1 MPDFLERIL
10 SLFFKEDEYR
20 ELIKKYQ
27 FYLNSTPEPKVSS
40 LKFSNGKKQKIVE
53 VNRSWIDFSITFA
66 KNNLPQKK
74 FVEFLFYLGESAVSI
89 GELNAAQDVYLML
102 KQISE
107 KNAAFENIA
116 AYSMLALGDIYSRQ
130 ALWQMSEDYIF
141 KANKLFSKQKDLK
154 GCARCENLL
163 GTIYG
168 DKGNILRAKNH
179 FEKSLSFL
187 NPTKD
192 IGLIGMLEMNL
203 GILCNIQNNYDLAY
217 TYFQRAVLKFEKLND
232 FRRIAELKHN
242 LGMMFSHKGE
252 YQMAIKEFDAG
263 ILICLNKGLKP
274 ILVLS
279 YLSKAFVYIQLND
292 YSLARAYAD
301 NSLKLS
307 FLINDRLS
315 IADNYKIKGIIE
327 RNLNNYQDAE
337 DYLLTSLRLNT
348 ELDNIMNIAESAFEL
363 TLLYN
368 EIGKTKKAKVYQKMA
383 LDNFK
388 AMDAVEMIKKAQEAL

>member
-1 MPDFLERIL
+1 MFDFLERIL
-10 SLFFKEDEYR
+10 SIFFKEDEYR
-20 ELIKKYQ
+20 ELINMHLAQ
-27 FYLNSTPEPKVSS
+27 MSGAKVSS
-40 LKFSNGKKQKIVE
+40 LNDINGGKQKIVD
-53 VNRSWIDFSITFA
+53 VNRSCIDLSITFA

-74 FVEFLFYLGESAVSI
+74 FIEFLLYLGENTISV
-89 GELNAAQDVYLML
+89 GELDAAQDVYLML
-102 KQISE
+102 KQLSE
-107 KNAAFENIA
+107 NDAKLENIA

-130 ALWQMSEDYIF
+130 ALWQISENYIF

-154 GCARCENLL
+154 GSARCENLL
-163 GTIYG
+163 GTMYG
-168 DKGNILRAKNH
+168 DKGNISRAKIH

-187 NPTKD
+187 NPKKD
-192 IGLIGMLEMNL
+192 VGLIGMLEMNL

-252 YQMAIKEFDAG
+252 YQLAIKEFDAG

-279 YLSKAFVYIQLND
+279 YLSKAFVYIQLKD

-301 NSLKLS
+301 NSLELS
-307 FLINDRLS
+307 FKINDRLS
-315 IADNYKIKGIIE
+315 IADLYKIKGIIE
-327 RNLNNYQDAE
+327 RNLNNYRDAE

-363 TLLYN
+363 SLLYI
-368 EIGKTKKAKVYQKMA
+368 EINKTKKAKAYQKMA

-388 AMDAVEMIKKAQEAL
+388 LMNAVEMIKKVEDAL